1 MSRLKNMRQVQKA
14 QREDGKDEG
23 LGVTSGSLELPGAGR
38 VQRGTQSAAHHQ
50 RWHRGIEGAWIESIP
65 VLSQL

>member
-38 VQRGTQSAAHHQ
+38 VQRGTQTAEMASWDG
-50 RWHRGIEGAWIESIP
+50 RSMD
-65 VLSQL
+65 